1 MPHSI
6 FFTTKGHAIHG
17 TFDKRRLGSPAS
29 HGCVRLAPEN
39 AAKLFALVKDRG
51 LANTKVVVAN
61 SESRRPKAK
70 PVQPIDQPP
79 VQPLPD
85 VFYVTPPQAVR
96 IHD

>member
-61 SESRRPKAK
+61 SEFGGLKRNPFSQSISRLRSHSRTSFTSRRPKA
-70 PVQPIDQPP
+70 
-79 VQPLPD
+79 
-85 VFYVTPPQAVR
+85 VR